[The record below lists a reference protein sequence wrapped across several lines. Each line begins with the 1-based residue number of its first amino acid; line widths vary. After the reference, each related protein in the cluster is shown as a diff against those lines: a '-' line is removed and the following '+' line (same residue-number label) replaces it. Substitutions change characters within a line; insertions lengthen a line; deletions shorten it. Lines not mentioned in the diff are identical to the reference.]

1 MARKITYKQ
10 AINEALDLEMRR
22 DPTVI
27 LLGEDIVGG
36 AGSPGETDAWGGV
49 LGVTKG
55 LHAKYGDRLLD
66 TPLSESAYIG
76 AAIGAAA
83 CGMRPVAEL
92 MFLDFMGVCFDQILN
107 QAAKFKYMFGGKAKT
122 PVVIRAMVGAGFRA
136 AAQHSQMLTPLFTHV
151 PGLKVVCP
159 SNAYDAKGLLI
170 QSIRDDDPVIF
181 CEHKNL
187 YGVESDV
194 PAESYTIPFA
204 EANVVRE
211 GKDVTIVSYGLTVH
225 RALEAA
231 DNLAKDHIEA
241 ELIDLRTLSPL
252 DWDTVVESVESTGRL
267 IVVDEANPR
276 CSIASDIVAYVAQNA
291 FGALKAAP
299 QMVTAPHTPVPFS
312 PVLEDL
318 YIPSAGA
325 IAAAAS
331 RTIARALA
339 A

>member
-1 MARKITYKQ
+1 
-10 AINEALDLEMRR
+10 
-22 DPTVI
+22 V
-27 LLGEDIVGG
+27 
-36 AGSPGETDAWGGV
+36 ET
-49 LGVTKG
+49 
-55 LHAKYGDRLLD
+55 
-66 TPLSESAYIG
+66 
-76 AAIGAAA
+76 
-83 CGMRPVAEL
+83 
-92 MFLDFMGVCFDQILN
+92 
-107 QAAKFKYMFGGKAKT
+107 
-122 PVVIRAMVGAGFRA
+122 
-136 AAQHSQMLTPLFTHV
+136 
-151 PGLKVVCP
+151 
-159 SNAYDAKGLLI
+159 
-170 QSIRDDDPVIF
+170 
-181 CEHKNL
+181 
-187 YGVESDV
+187 DV